1 MGKIMTVVSPERGA
15 GKTTTVAAL
24 SSALAMLGYKSLC
37 ISFDTESKMLERVL
51 CIDVPE
57 DMFFIDDFT
66 EADKVIE
73 LCHEHA
79 KITGLFYIKIKS
91 KHTNGEPGF
100 PNLLS
105 FFDMVRREFDFCI
118 IDTHLEICDASNL
131 AQLDA
136 DVTLIV
142 ATEEVSSLRLALTS
156 AKQLHGLGI
165 GDVQLLVNKVNPLN
179 FKSHWEE
186 ADEII
191 EMIEARLVGI
201 VLEDINIAL
210 ATAEQSPLVLY
221 RKKLAIFDF
230 VDTARRLMGEIVPW
244 PFLQKQ
250 PVISSIS
257 VKGVSSTLIGSY
269 GDPEFWAKSTLD
281 QDEGKLIKVYEIK
294 PGKNVPL
301 ESVRNRIWLHD
312 LLDEEKIPYKVA
324 VSGFW
329 ASRKKYS
336 LSQSI
341 LVEQKDRNR
350 TRQLIL
356 EYNKNV

>member
-1 MGKIMTVVSPERGA
+1 MTVVSPERGA

-24 SSALAMLGYKSLC
+24 SSSLAMLGYKTLC
-37 ISFDTESKMLERVL
+37 ISFDTEPGMLERAL

-57 DMFFIDDFT
+57 DMFFIEDFT
-66 EADKVIE
+66 EADKVIDF
-73 LCHEHA
+73 CHEHV
-79 KITGLFYIKIKS
+79 KIMGLYYINITS
-91 KHTNGEPGF
+91 GNADGNPGF

-105 FFDMVRREFDFCI
+105 FFDNVRMEFDFCI
-118 IDTHLEICDASNL
+118 IDTHQEMCDDLRL
-131 AQLDA
+131 ALLDA
-136 DVTLIV
+136 DITLIV
-142 ATEEVSSLRLALTS
+142 ATEEVSSLRLVHNIAN
-156 AKQLHGLGI
+156 QMHGFGI

-186 ADEII
+186 VDEIV
-191 EMIEARLVGI
+191 EVIEARLVGI

-210 ATAEQSPLVLY
+210 AAAEQSPLVLFT
-221 RKKLAIFDF
+221 KKLAIFDF
-230 VDTARRLMGEIVPW
+230 IDTARRLMGEIVPW
-244 PFLQKQ
+244 PFMQKQ

-257 VKGVSSTLIGSY
+257 VKGISSTLIGSY
-269 GDPEFWAKSTLD
+269 GDPEFWAKSTLE
-281 QDEGKLIKVYEIK
+281 QDDSKLIKVYEIR

-312 LLDEEKIPYKVA
+312 LLDEEKIPYKIA

-341 LVEQKDRNR
+341 LVDQKDRNR